1 MMTLPAE
8 RGLETCS
15 ESRLHEVERREMEST
30 EDIRGGASASGL

>member
-15 ESRLHEVERREMEST
+15 ESRVHEAERHEMESIK
-30 EDIRGGASASGL
+30 DIRGVASASGI